1 MTNKTDTAGP
11 HGAHGPAGEAEAA
24 QTIMNNALNNGKGV
38 AGWQGTVRGTG
49 RAGPKRLISAGVMGG
64 ILKEEG
70 GVPEDWRGLTKG
82 RVTGGGSGDGV
93 LVDPRGT
100 RA

>member
-11 HGAHGPAGEAEAA
+11 HEAHGPAGEAEAA
-24 QTIMNNALNNGKGV
+24 QTIMNNALNNGKWV

-49 RAGPKRLISAGVMGG
+49 RAGPKTLISAGVMGG

-70 GVPEDWRGLTKG
+70 GVPEDWRGLNKG
-82 RVTGGGSGDGV
+82 RVTGGGSEDGV
-93 LVDPRGT
+93 LVDPTGT